1 MVLTK
6 DQKKNLIDGI
16 QDRVVKSKTLV
27 FTNYQGL
34 KVKDLNVLR
43 KKLKEKG
50 IEYKVIKNTLARL
63 VFKNND
69 LKIEDTILD
78 KPAAVAFG
86 YKDEVEPSK
95 IIHEFAKTNNKLE
108 ILGGIVNGEFMD
120 VAAIK
125 ALALLPSREE
135 LYAKVVGSIAA
146 PISGFVNVMSG
157 NLRGLVSVLKQY
169 QEKKA

>member
-16 QDRVVKSKTLV
+16 QNRVVKSKTLV

-34 KVKDLNVLR
+34 KVKDLNILR

>member
-16 QDRVVKSKTLV
+16 QDRVAKSKTLV

-146 PISGFVNVMSG
+146 PISGFMNVMSG

>member
-34 KVKDLNVLR
+34 KVKDLNILR